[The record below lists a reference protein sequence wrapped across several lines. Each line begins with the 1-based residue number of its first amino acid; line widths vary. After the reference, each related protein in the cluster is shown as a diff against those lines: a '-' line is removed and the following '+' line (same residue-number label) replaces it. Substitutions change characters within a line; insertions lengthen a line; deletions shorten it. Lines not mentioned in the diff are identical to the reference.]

1 MYGQMERKLL
11 TSPGKLFFPQLH
23 ISKFKSFSSTFYTL
37 PSGTRVSP
45 TTVTVARIAFTW
57 SIEARIA
64 NGQTQDVTAETSMP
78 FANDSDGSQK

>member
-1 MYGQMERKLL
+1 MDRWNASFLL
-11 TSPGKLFFPQLH
+11 RLVNYFFPNYTFQN
-23 ISKFKSFSSTFYTL
+23 SSYL

-64 NGQTQDVTAETSMP
+64 NGQTQDVTAETSML
-78 FANDSDGSQK
+78 FVKNDWK